1 MADND
6 SWRDSPL
13 GRHLGFEPGEVDD
26 MHAVQRLVIQAHH
39 TNPTGAIHGGV
50 IIALADNLAT
60 AMAGR
65 ANADASGRG
74 AFMVG
79 VDLHAVMLRNQ
90 RGGTITA
97 ESRVV
102 RRGRRVTVIR
112 TVVTGVDGKALAE
125 VTTTHIAA

>member
-1 MADND
+1 MADNQG
-6 SWRDSPL
+6 WRDSPL
-13 GRHLGFEPGEVDD
+13 GHHLGFEPGVVDD
-26 MHAVQRLVIQAHH
+26 EHAVQRLVIRPHH

-65 ANADASGRG
+65 ANADAANQG

-79 VDLHAVMLRNQ
+79 IDLHAVMLRNQ

-112 TVVTGVDGKALAE
+112 TVVSGDDGKALAE
-125 VTTTHIAA
+125 VTTTHMAA

>member
-1 MADND
+1 MASSD
-6 SWRDSPL
+6 SRRDSPL
-13 GRHLGFEPGEVDD
+13 GHHLGFEPSVVDD
-26 MHAVQRLVIQAHH
+26 EHAVQRLVIQPHH

-65 ANADASGRG
+65 ANAGG
-74 AFMVG
+74 AAEGKFMVG

-90 RGGTITA
+90 QGGTITA

-112 TVVTGVDGKALAE
+112 TIVTGDDGKALAE
-125 VTTTHIAA
+125 VTTTHIPA